1 MSIQM
6 QLRRGNNTDN
16 TNFVGAEGEVTINT
30 DTHELRVHDA
40 ITIGGH
46 QIPTMDQVQA
56 EIANIPSIYYTPNVD
71 ANGIISWTNNGSLN
85 NPEQR
90 NIKGPKGEDGTNAIA
105 FNVQPGTYSSSVPLP
120 DFDTVAVNNAYIFI
134 NANST
139 YSLYAKCD
147 GATTWT
153 VIDNFG
159 GTGPQGETGYVF
171 TPSVDEDGDLSW
183 TNNGNLPNPETVN
196 IKGPQ
201 GETGQTGATGP
212 QGPQGVQGV
221 RGMQGLPGDTGH
233 TTNCITE
240 IPQDIKLDLN
250 EGEIILKS
258 GSKIHI
264 PNGNDYIPDVTEWDT
279 ENNTIFNNYNWTAI
293 TKIPQYVGENTYKNL
308 FWMIGDNGNSR
319 IIETNSSGNLTVVNG
334 YFPINGANIGHHDWT
349 SLACTCYDNLSNNNV
364 INGNT
369 FVAISSDGYV
379 AVKPAGSTNALLEPT
394 APNANL
400 GNHNWKCVT
409 YGNSKFVTI
418 SEGGYISTSTDGINW
433 DVATENS
440 NLGNHNWSKV
450 IYDGI
455 NFVALGG
462 QANNIWISTS
472 SDGLTWTVAS
482 ENYDGSGGYN
492 WKGFV
497 FDGTNYVA
505 INWYAQLSTSTDC
518 TTWTT
523 PAKITGVSQ
532 VADIVWD
539 EVNGEFIILKT
550 PGDFSKSSDG
560 VTWVDDYIKWY
571 IYNNKEQNNFKLIY
585 DGEKFVG
592 LHENGELA
600 VSTNVP
606 MFSYPTQN
614 SNLNGYKWDAFGS
627 NGTIYVMIGRQ
638 GGSAINTY
646 ITTSVD
652 GVTWDTPVSATGL
665 NGISW
670 HDIVYDGTK
679 FTAFS
684 NGGYVSVST
693 DGIIWSEKTRC
704 TSILG
709 MTMFAYGNGTYVAVN
724 SSGNVATSSDC
735 ENWTSG
741 SVGYISMTDIVFDGS
756 QFIIIGS
763 SGAIF
768 TSSDG
773 LTWTQSSV
781 NEMQSRSGWKKI
793 YFDGTRFIAISNYGY
808 ASVANNVSSWSF
820 VARENNLNSRNW
832 NGLFYNGSI
841 YIVIDE
847 DGYVSTSTSEI
858 AWAPLYKIS
867 WPSPKNNDIFVD
879 FAFDGTNYVAFGGTF
894 DPLLGYIQGYNKVSY
909 STNLKTWSG
918 GATTNLLNGT
928 NIIYNGEQ
936 FVSLSSTGDI
946 YTSTDATT
954 WTTTYAQIPIR
965 YPDYPVEECK
975 IKHGVI
981 YAANMYVVISTY
993 GHVSTSANISGWTNP
1008 QQNTYLGNHGWCS
1021 IIYDG
1026 TKFVAL
1032 GEDGYISTSSNG
1044 RIWSTPTPNTDL
1056 GDNKWSGAVFDGR
1069 KFLALSYYNKTAYTN
1084 TNTVIPDFSD
1094 ITTTQNV
1101 SYQFTNES
1109 GKYVLFDGG
1118 NYFALQNC
1126 VSGDTDSLEN
1136 QPNHVWYDTSNNL
1149 VKVYDNNGEEIVS
1162 TFGFPVGVATLSSG
1176 SLVSIDQIFNG
1187 FGYIGST
1194 IYMIQNVKWLV
1205 PNGRSSE
1212 SNVNNIESLTLS
1224 CKTYT
1229 NTTPTNG
1236 LFYITTDGSELYER
1250 STSNVYEY
1258 NIKLNYNVY
1267 NNSITNEV
1275 AMIKIQRETV
1285 NNTDGCITQF
1295 QPKQVLFIEDSNN
1308 F

>member
-1 MSIQM
+1 MSIQL
-6 QLRRGNNTDN
+6 QLRRGNTTENQ
-16 TNFVGAEGEVTINT
+16 NFTGAEGEVTINT
-30 DTHELRVHDA
+30 QTHELVVHDGS
-40 ITIGGH
+40 TKGGH

-71 ANGIISWTNNGSLN
+71 TNGIISWTNNG
-85 NPEQR
+85 
-90 NIKGPKGEDGTNAIA
+90 
-105 FNVQPGTYSSSVPLP
+105 
-120 DFDTVAVNNAYIFI
+120 
-134 NANST
+134 
-139 YSLYAKCD
+139 
-147 GATTWT
+147 
-153 VIDNFG
+153 
-159 GTGPQGETGYVF
+159 
-171 TPSVDEDGDLSW
+171 
-183 TNNGNLPNPETVN
+183 NLENPETRN

-201 GETGQTGATGP
+201 G
-212 QGPQGVQGV
+212 VQGA

-240 IPQDIKLDLN
+240 IPQDIKLSLN
-250 EGEIILKS
+250 EGEITLKS

-264 PNGNDYIPDVTEWDT
+264 PNGNDYIPDVTEWAT
-279 ENNTIFNNYNWTAI
+279 KNNTIFNNYNWTAI
-293 TKIPQYVGENTYKNL
+293 IKIPQRVNENTYKNI

-349 SLACTCYDNLSNNNV
+349 SLACTCYDNLLNNNV
-364 INGNT
+364 ITGNT

-394 APNANL
+394 TPNANL

-409 YGNSKFVTI
+409 YGNNKFVTI
-418 SEGGYISTSTDGINW
+418 SEGGYISTSIDGINW

-440 NLGNHNWSKV
+440 NLGSHNWSKV

-482 ENYDGSGGYN
+482 KNYEGSGGYN

-497 FDGTNYVA
+497 FNGTNYIA
-505 INWYAQLSTSTDC
+505 IDWYAQLSTSTDC
-518 TTWTT
+518 ITWTT
-523 PAKITGVSQ
+523 PTKITGVNQ

-539 EVNGEFIILKT
+539 EVNSEFIILKA

-592 LHENGELA
+592 LHENGELV

-606 MFSYPTQN
+606 MFSYPIQN
-614 SNLNGYKWDAFGS
+614 SNLNGYKWDVFGS

-652 GVTWDTPVSATGL
+652 GVIWDTPVSAEGL
-665 NGISW
+665 NGITW

-684 NGGYVSVST
+684 NGGYISVST

-709 MTMFAYGNGTYVAVN
+709 MTMFAYGNGIYVAV
-724 SSGNVATSSDC
+724 SSIGNVAISSDC

-741 SVGYISMTDIVFDGS
+741 SMGFGGDDIIFDDS
-756 QFIIIGS
+756 QFIMIGS
-763 SGAIF
+763 GGAIC

-773 LTWTQSSV
+773 LTWTQSSI
-781 NEMQSRSGWKKI
+781 NEMQSCSGWEKI
-793 YFDGTRFIAISNYGY
+793 YFDGTKFIAISNHGY
-808 ASVANNVSSWSF
+808 ASVANSVSSWSF
-820 VARENNLNSRNW
+820 VARENNLNGRNW
-832 NGLFYNGSI
+832 KGLFYNGSI
-841 YIVIDE
+841 YIAINE
-847 DGYVSTSTSEI
+847 DGYISTSTSEI

-867 WPSPKNNDIFVD
+867 WSSPKNNDIFID

-894 DPLLGYIQGYNKVSY
+894 DPSLGHIQGYNIISY
-909 STNLKTWSG
+909 STDLKTWSG
-918 GATTNLLNGT
+918 GGTTDLLNGT

-946 YTSTDATT
+946 YTSTNATK
-954 WTTTYAQIPIR
+954 WTTAYAQIPIR
-965 YPDYPVEECK
+965 YPDYPAEECK
-975 IKHGVI
+975 IKHGFI

-993 GHVSTSANISGWTNP
+993 GHVSTSANISEWTNP
-1008 QQNTYLGNHGWCS
+1008 KQNTYLGNHGWCS

-1026 TKFVAL
+1026 IKFVAL

-1044 RIWSTPTPNTDL
+1044 RIWSTPTQNTDL

-1126 VSGDTDSLEN
+1126 VSGNTDSLEN

-1149 VKVYDNNGEEIVS
+1149 VKIYDNSGEEIVS
-1162 TFGFPVGVATLSSG
+1162 TFGFPVGIATLSSG

-1212 SNVNNIESLTLS
+1212 SNVSNIESLTLS

-1229 NTTPTNG
+1229 NTTPANG

-1258 NIKLNYNVY
+1258 NIKLNYNVH